1 MVCSNLW
8 TPLTEAV
15 FYYTG
20 LSPTA
25 FFTIAA
31 LMAVTYKVVY
41 HMLGG
46 TDDYMYVKKA
56 EEAARRKPIQIGDLT
71 AAELLAFNG
80 SDPKKPLLMAIRGQI
95 YDVSSS
101 RLKFN
106 LFYSIYSQLKLK
118 TILMNF
124 LIRVRTVIQPNIL
137 FVPFHL

>member
-71 AAELLAFNG
+71 AAELLGFNG

-101 RLKFN
+101 R
-106 LFYSIYSQLKLK
+106 
-118 TILMNF
+118 
-124 LIRVRTVIQPNIL
+124 
-137 FVPFHL
+137 